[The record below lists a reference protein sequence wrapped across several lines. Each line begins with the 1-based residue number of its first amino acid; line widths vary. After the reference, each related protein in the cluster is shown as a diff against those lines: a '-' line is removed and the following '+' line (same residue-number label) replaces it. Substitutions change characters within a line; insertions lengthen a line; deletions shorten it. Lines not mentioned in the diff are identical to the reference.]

1 MIKKIFGPFKE
12 KILIV
17 DHLKSNLFNTK
28 HSLLFIDENLKD
40 FPEIKK
46 IAAKHEVFWLQA
58 GENLKSIDGLKSVL
72 VSIEPSLSNLQPPYT
87 FVAIGGGSLGD
98 FCGFLASVYHRGVDF
113 VQCPTTWLAAIDS
126 SHGGKTALN
135 VLNFKNQI
143 GTFYPAK
150 QIIISK
156 SLLSYQ
162 SPSKAMGEITKTILL
177 STQNSK
183 LRNFINKAWPADT
196 DHIWNFIPDFI
207 NVKNTYVKKDPREKK
222 KERFKLNLGHTVGH
236 ALEKVYGLS
245 HSEAVLRGVIFAVT
259 WSVKKKYSH
268 VRMLQVLIHFLEVNQ
283 FFLQTLPRKPEQE
296 FEKALLKDKKRSGQ
310 EINFVFLKNFKA
322 VIKKVTVKDIIAELK
337 NQGLIAK

>member
-1 MIKKIFGPFKE
+1 MIKKLLGPFKE

-17 DHLKSNLFNTK
+17 DHLKPNLFEAK

-40 FPEIKK
+40 FDEVKK
-46 IAAKHEVFWLQA
+46 LKTKFTIYWLKA
-58 GENLKSIDGLKSVL
+58 GEDLKSLEGLKSVL
-72 VSIEPSLSNLQPPYT
+72 TNLEPLIKKIEPPYC

-98 FCGFLASVYHRGVDF
+98 FCGILASVYHRGVDF
-113 VQCPTTWLAAIDS
+113 VQCPSTWLAAIDS

-135 VLNFKNQI
+135 VLNYKNQI

-150 QIIISK
+150 KIIVSK
-156 SLLSYQ
+156 SLLAHQ
-162 SPSKAMGEITKTILL
+162 SPTQAMGEITKTILL
-177 STQNSK
+177 SSQNSR
-183 LRNFINKAWPADT
+183 LRNFVNKAWTTDT
-196 DHIWNFIPDFI
+196 DTIWNSITDFI

-245 HSEAVLRGVIFAVT
+245 HSEAVLRGVIFAVA

-268 VRMLQVLIHFLEVNQ
+268 VRMLQIVMNFIEANH
-283 FFLQTLPRKPEQE
+283 FFLSTLPKKPIEE

-322 VIKKVTVKDIIAELK
+322 VIKKVTVKDILQELK
-337 NQGLIAK
+337 NQGLAAK

>member
-1 MIKKIFGPFKE
+1 MIKKFLGPFKE

-17 DHLKSNLFNTK
+17 DHLKPSLFESK
-28 HSLLFIDENLKD
+28 HSLLFIDENLKNFD
-40 FPEIKK
+40 EIKRLK
-46 IAAKHEVFWLQA
+46 AKHQIFWLKA
-58 GENLKSIDGLKSVL
+58 GEDLKSIDALKSVL
-72 VSIEPSLSNLQPPYT
+72 SSIEPSLNKLQPPYC

-113 VQCPTTWLAAIDS
+113 VQCPSTWLAAIDS

-150 QIIISK
+150 QIIVSK
-156 SLLSYQ
+156 SLLANQ
-162 SPSKAMGEITKTILL
+162 SPSEAMGEITKTILL
-177 STQNSK
+177 SSQNSK
-183 LRNFINKAWPADT
+183 LRNFVKKAWQTDT
-196 DHIWNFIPDFI
+196 DNVWASITDFI
-207 NVKNTYVKKDPREKK
+207 KVKNSYVKKDPTETK

-268 VRMLQVLIHFLEVNQ
+268 SRILQVLIHFIEANH
-283 FFLQTLPRKPEQE
+283 FFLKSLPQKPMAIFEQ
-296 FEKALLKDKKRSGQ
+296 ALLKDKKRAGQ
-310 EINFVFLKNFKA
+310 DINFVFLKNFKA
-322 VIKKVTVKDIIAELK
+322 VVKKVKVNDIIKEMK
-337 NQGLIAK
+337 NQDLIK